1 VKGQLSLLNHQV
13 PSFEE
18 GIKAQAA
25 VDLVHEAAFKLV
37 DSMQAKVAAI
47 VIGVDEGTLSKKRTR
62 KDRNRLALDEAAR
75 LLVIANRDEA
85 KRFLTELLLLINC
98 KPAEDAPPDEG
109 YAARLEA
116 ALEDELSPKARA
128 RVLQKARRW

>member
-1 VKGQLSLLNHQV
+1 MKGQLSLLNHQV

-18 GIKAQAA
+18 GVRAKEA
-25 VDLVHEAAFKLV
+25 VDIVHEAAFKLV

-47 VIGVDEGTLSKKRTR
+47 VIGVDEGTLSKKRNR
-62 KDRNRLALDEAAR
+62 KDRNRLALDELAR
-75 LLVIANRDEA
+75 LLVTANREEA
-85 KRFLTELLLLINC
+85 KKLLTELLLLINC
-98 KPAEDAPPDEG
+98 KSAEDAPPDEG
-109 YAARLEA
+109 YAARLEQ